1 MIKLILKIAA
11 LVVAALI
18 ASAWIWGDLIFP
30 RTHGPGSILALNISP
45 ELRAEIDSV
54 VKRKP
59 NISGIQ
65 IVTVHFQ
72 RNIKV
77 ETYMSVDNTALQ
89 EIYDLYVRNKVVE
102 TPLFE
107 SEAALNTR
115 TLKLINGEFICS
127 PYNESVAFKYAPAG
141 ARLINTVCAL
151 GIPPHRYGEFT
162 GILTIYLK
170 DAPSKEEIDLLF
182 LYSRELSIKIYEE
195 NPPFNTK

>member
-1 MIKLILKIAA
+1 MILKIAA
-11 LVVAALI
+11 LVAVVLV
-18 ASAWIWGDLIFP
+18 ASAWIWGDLLFP
-30 RTHGPGSILALNISP
+30 RTHGPDSILALNISP

-59 NISGIQ
+59 NVAGIQ

-77 ETYMSVDNTALQ
+77 ETYMSIANKPLQ
-89 EIYDLYVRNKVVE
+89 EIYDLYINNKVVE

-107 SEAALNTR
+107 SEASLNTR

-127 PYNESVAFKYAPAG
+127 PYDESVAFKYAPAG
-141 ARLINTVCAL
+141 AHLVNTVCAL

-170 DAPSKEEIDLLF
+170 DKPSKEEIDLLF